1 MELRNRETGA
11 VLTEKEFRKELC
23 CVSLPKKL
31 TDETVDPFGYDIVRA
46 ASPAAVTTYSPYSR
60 IVRDGVVE
68 IEGEWYENYE
78 VITITDPDE
87 IAAIDKSA
95 GDQVRYERDR
105 RLQETDW
112 TQLNDVVAPEGYTE
126 YRQELRD
133 VTDQEGFPHAV
144 VWPEKP

>member
-11 VLTEKEFRKELC
+11 VLTEKEFRKEFC

-31 TDETVDPFGYDIVRA
+31 TDETVDPFEYDIVRA
-46 ASPAAVTTYSPYSR
+46 ASPTAVTTYSPYSR
-60 IVRDGVVE
+60 TVRDGVVE
-68 IEGEWYENYE
+68 IEGEWYENWE
-78 VITITDPDE
+78 VVTITDPTR
-87 IAAIDKSA
+87 KSQLSISHLA
-95 GDQVRYERDR
+95 DRVRYERDR

-133 VTDQEGFPHAV
+133 VSDQEGFPHEV
-144 VWPEKP
+144 VLA